1 MAHARS
7 FRRPTARS
15 VTEEEA
21 FLAQEIGEETTTT
34 QLPADS
40 DGLTTGTSIEHT
52 TRGRVLMWKPGADGK
67 YTPREV
73 AENSR
78 PELVKQGWKFRCP
91 DCNTNHEQSQY
102 PPEDPNSC
110 PAREPIAWTAC
121 PVCGKRQFDNM
132 QWKSAEVDLY
142 ASDADAMVVDD
153 ALNSTTPRDRVML
166 VRNLH
171 MWTRHP
177 RQSQMMGIAQLPSA
191 LREIVDGARTPL

>member
-7 FRRPTARS
+7 FRRTGRT

-21 FLAQEIGEETTTT
+21 FLAQDVAEETTTT
-34 QLPADS
+34 QLPADA
-40 DGLTTGTSIEHT
+40 DGLTTGTRVEHRT
-52 TRGRVLMWKPGADGK
+52 NGRVLMWKPGPDGNF
-67 YTPREV
+67 TPRTV

-78 PELVKQGWKFRCP
+78 ADLVRNGWKFRCP

-110 PAREPIAWTAC
+110 PARAPLDWTSC

-132 QWKSAEVDLY
+132 RWKTAEADPN
-142 ASDADAMVVDD
+142 ASDAAAMIVDD
-153 ALNSTTPRDRVML
+153 TLNATTPAQRVLL